1 MLNSS
6 IDLDG
11 LLHTGCPTQPL
22 ALHRA
27 FKLRY
32 EVYCLEHNFLP
43 AADYPE
49 GIERDEYDDDAAHFY
64 AFDEHEE
71 LVGYVRLVRPK
82 ADQLFPMQRHC
93 SIWSDAATLPARSEV
108 AEVSRLIVRSD
119 YRRRRGDRLSVGT
132 AEQSSAVSVD
142 DRRHAARQIL
152 RSLYLQ
158 MHAYSLKVG
167 IHHWYAAM
175 ERPLARSLARSL
187 LGKNFGFQPI
197 GPQTDYYGPVA
208 PYLASLRNMEEQV
221 SERKPAS
228 TEWARGQ
235 HRHVGA
241 VHHGGE
247 TSAMPLDA
255 ELARLAGGKSHRFPA
270 ELLRSRHQGDANGM
284 V

>member
-11 LLHTGCPTQPL
+11 LRHAGRSTQSL

-32 EVYCLEHNFLP
+32 EVYCLENNFL
-43 AADYPE
+43 AVEDYPD
-49 GIERDEYDDDAAHFY
+49 GIESDEYDDEAAHFY

-71 LVGYVRLVRPK
+71 LVGYVRLVRPN

-93 SIWSDAATLPARSEV
+93 SIWSDAATLPARSEA

-119 YRRRRGDRLSVGT
+119 YRRRRGDRLSAVA
-132 AEQSSAVSVD
+132 AEPSSAVFKD

-152 RSLYLQ
+152 RNLYLQ
-158 MHAYSLKVG
+158 MHAHSLKAG

-187 LGKNFGFQPI
+187 LGKNFGFLPI

-208 PYLASLRNMEEQV
+208 PYLASLRGMEEPV
-221 SERKPAS
+221 VDRKPARA
-228 TEWARGQ
+228 EWARSP
-235 HRHVGA
+235 HRHAGA
-241 VHHGGE
+241 VNHGLGA
-247 TSAMPLDA
+247 SATPLDA
-255 ELARLAGGKSHRFPA
+255 DLARLAGGESHRYAA
-270 ELLRSRHQGDANGM
+270 ELSRSRHLSDANG
-284 V
+284 